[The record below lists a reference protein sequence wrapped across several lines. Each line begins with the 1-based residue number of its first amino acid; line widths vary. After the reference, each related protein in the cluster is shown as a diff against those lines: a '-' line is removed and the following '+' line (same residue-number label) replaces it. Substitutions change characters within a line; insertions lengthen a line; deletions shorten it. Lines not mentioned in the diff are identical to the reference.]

1 MFDLAAATAA
11 AERDFSAIIDQV
23 DGLADSDWHAPVRCE
38 GWRITDLAVHVAGAG
53 RGQAEALRRAA
64 AGQADLA
71 RLDPPASR
79 EPRTLLASLKQ
90 ARDQLLAAL
99 RAVPGHALDG
109 VVPLPFGLLPAA
121 VALQIIPL
129 EYGFHRNDLD
139 WALGQTVPLTGDIAS
154 TLLAITPGLLP
165 MLAAGTPV
173 GAPGIP
179 PAAAVSFRLSAPAA
193 RILARYETGQWSI
206 GPDGSP
212 APVTCEIS
220 GDQSSLALFIMGRI
234 DAGHPALTVSSPD
247 AARAFKR
254 YFPGP

>member
-1 MFDLAAATAA
+1 MFDLAEATAA
-11 AERDFSAIIDQV
+11 AERDFGAIVDRL
-23 DGLADSDWHAPVRCE
+23 DGLADSDWQAPVRCA
-38 GWRITDLAVHVAGAG
+38 GWQITDLAVHVAGAG

-64 AGQADLA
+64 AGQAGLA
-71 RLDPPASR
+71 HLDPPADR
-79 EPRTLLASLKQ
+79 EPRALVACLKH

-99 RAVPGHALDG
+99 GALPGHALDG
-109 VVPLPFGLLPAA
+109 AVPLPFGLLPAA

-139 WALGQTVPLTGDIAS
+139 WALGTRVPLTDDIAS

-173 GAPGIP
+173 NAAGIP
-179 PAAAVSFRLSAPAA
+179 PGAPISFRLTAPAT
-193 RILARYETGQWSI
+193 RLLARYEAGQWSI
-206 GPDGSP
+206 GPDNGL

-220 GDQSSLALFIMGRI
+220 GNDSSLALLIMGRI
-234 DAGHPALTVSSPD
+234 DPSPPAVTVTSTD
-247 AARAFKR
+247 AARAFKK